1 MMDYGKI
8 GAIACRCVTGYYELF
23 RDIDNDMENI
33 KNNKPTIEY
42 AYVSLFRKV
51 WERFE
56 FKEDCTYKA
65 MAISVLYGTIIAD
78 VLYDKH
84 VVSDETSVWFLKEFS
99 DFMGCNWK
107 EFVCYIADEDEF
119 FEACGS
125 RYI

>member
-1 MMDYGKI
+1 MNYRKI
-8 GAIACRCVTGYYELF
+8 ASIASRCVTGYYELF
-23 RDIDNDMENI
+23 CDIYDDKENI

-56 FKEDCTYKA
+56 FEEDCIYEA

-78 VLYDKH
+78 
-84 VVSDETSVWFLKEFS
+84 
-99 DFMGCNWK
+99 
-107 EFVCYIADEDEF
+107 EDEF
-119 FEACGS
+119 FEACGN